1 MIFSDLRA
9 LDTHIKAGALLPVYL
24 LYGEENRQIEAA
36 RERLVKTAVPDGDSM
51 NLLRCDGSGEVDWD
65 GIADLLWSMSFVPGR
80 RCAVVDDLNPAALG
94 SVGMNKLTELL
105 SSPAEDGLLI
115 LTVRNSARQFA
126 KKEAAA
132 AELLTLCDKAGGVCR
147 FAAMT
152 RGDVAKFARQTALR
166 LGCVLEPEEAALL
179 ADYCNLDSLRLRQEV
194 EKLSAYRGYT
204 GKIQRED
211 IEALVAPTVDA
222 NVFQLGERV
231 LRCDFNGAMAIVD
244 DLLFLREEPVS
255 ILTILTMSFVDYYRA
270 AAVRRGSISEAAA
283 RKELGYGGS
292 YRFTKALELCG
303 RLSGAALSAAL
314 EILADADA
322 RIKQNGADGRTVLE
336 VTVLRLIELLRREK
350 A

>member
-1 MIFSDLRA
+1 MIFPDLRA

-36 RERLVKTAVPDGDSM
+36 RERLVKTAVPEGDSM

-105 SSPAEDGLLI
+105 STPIEDGLLI

-179 ADYCNLDSLRLRQEV
+179 ADYCNLDSLRLRQEA

-303 RLSGAALSAAL
+303 RLSGAALSGAL

>member
-1 MIFSDLRA
+1 MIFPDLRA

-126 KKEAAA
+126 KKEAA

-283 RKELGYGGS
+283 RKALGYGGS

-303 RLSGAALSAAL
+303 RLSGAALSGAL
-314 EILADADA
+314 EILADADL

>member
-1 MIFSDLRA
+1 MIFPDLRA

-132 AELLTLCDKAGGVCR
+132 AELLTLCDKAGGVC
-147 FAAMT
+147 

-303 RLSGAALSAAL
+303 RLSGAALSGAL
-314 EILADADA
+314 EILADADL
-322 RIKQNGADGRTVLE
+322 RIKQNSADGRTVLE

>member
-1 MIFSDLRA
+1 MIFPDLRA

-80 RCAVVDDLNPAALG
+80 RCAVVDDLNPSALG

-244 DLLFLREEPVS
+244 DLLFLRE
-255 ILTILTMSFVDYYRA
+255 
-270 AAVRRGSISEAAA
+270 
-283 RKELGYGGS
+283 
-292 YRFTKALELCG
+292 
-303 RLSGAALSAAL
+303 
-314 EILADADA
+314 
-322 RIKQNGADGRTVLE
+322 
-336 VTVLRLIELLRREK
+336 
-350 A
+350 